1 MNTRLVAAKVLSRV
15 LQDGQSLTA
24 ALDNAF
30 LVVESTKDRAFIQ
43 ALCYGVCRQ
52 FHRLDFILSQLLDK
66 PLKDTD
72 VKALALVGLYQLNF
86 MRVKPHAAVSETV
99 LAARKKPW
107 AKSLINAV
115 LRTYLREQEG
125 LEHKADKFQAAALS
139 HPDWLIKQI
148 EQDWPEQALTILQEN
163 NQQPPMA
170 LRVNLAKIS
179 REDYLQQL
187 AEQEIAGKI
196 VSFCPSAIVLDNPV
210 SVGLLPGFADG
221 LASVQD
227 TAAQL
232 AAGLLDVQP
241 GQRVL
246 DVCAA
251 PGGKTAHI
259 LESAVGRN
267 KPDRAVAKAGVSGEP
282 PGSAGNIELVAVDID
297 ESRMLRVGENL
308 QRLNLQAELVVGDAA
323 NPKDWWDG
331 KPFDRI
337 LLDAP
342 CSALGVIRRHP
353 DIKLLRRA
361 EDIDQLQVLQKSILQ
376 AVWPLLASGGLLL
389 YATCSIL
396 KQENERQVQAFLAEY
411 PDAVELPIDAD
422 WGSAGVCGRQIL
434 TGDAAMDGF
443 YYARLSKR
451 LDME

>member
-1 MNTRLVAAKVLSRV
+1 LNTRLVAAKVLSRV

-24 ALDNAF
+24 ALDKAF
-30 LVVESTKDRAFIQ
+30 LDIESSKDRAFIQ

-66 PLKDTD
+66 PLKDAD
-72 VKALALVGLYQLNF
+72 VKSLALVGLYQLNF

-107 AKSLINAV
+107 AKSLINAL

-125 LEHKADKFQAAALS
+125 LEQKADKTQAAALS
-139 HPDWLIKQI
+139 HPGWLIKQI
-148 EQDWPEQALTILQEN
+148 EQDWPGQAKSILQEN
-163 NQQPPMA
+163 NQQPPMV
-170 LRVNLAKIS
+170 LRVNLAKSS
-179 REDYLQQL
+179 REHYLQL
-187 AEQEIAGKI
+187 LVGQEIAAEPI
-196 VSFCPSAIVLDNPV
+196 SFCPSAIKLDKPV
-210 SVGLLPGFADG
+210 PVELLPSFAGG
-221 LASVQD
+221 LVSVQD

-241 GQRVL
+241 GHRVL

-259 LESAVGRN
+259 LESQPQL
-267 KPDRAVAKAGVSGEP
+267 K
-282 PGSAGNIELVAVDID
+282 ELVAVDID
-297 ESRMLRVGENL
+297 EVRMQRVSENL
-308 QRLNLQAELVVGDAA
+308 QRLNLQAKLAVGDAA
-323 NPKDWWDG
+323 NPASWWDG
-331 KPFDRI
+331 QLFDRI

-361 EDIDQLQVLQKSILQ
+361 EDIGQLQVLQKSILQ
-376 AVWPLLASGGLLL
+376 AVWPLLASGGQLL

-396 KQENERQVQAFLAEY
+396 KQENEQQVQAFLTEHS
-411 PDAVELPIDAD
+411 DAVELPIDVN
-422 WGSAGVCGRQIL
+422 WGVAGVCGRQIL
-434 TGDAAMDGF
+434 TGDSAMDGF
-443 YYARLSKR
+443 YYARISKS
-451 LDME
+451 

>member
-1 MNTRLVAAKVLSRV
+1 LNIRLVAAKVLARV
-15 LQDGQSLTA
+15 LQDGQSLTV

-30 LVVESTKDRAFIQ
+30 PTIDSAKDRAFIQ

-52 FHRLDFILSQLLDK
+52 YHRLDFILSQLLDK

-72 VKALALVGLYQLNF
+72 VKALALVGLYQLKF

-125 LEHKADKFQAAALS
+125 LEHKADKCQVAALS
-139 HPDWLIKQI
+139 HPDWLIKRI
-148 EQDWPEQALTILQEN
+148 EQDWPEQALAIFLEN

-170 LRVNLAKIS
+170 LRVNLSKTS
-179 REDYLQQL
+179 REDYLQLL
-187 AEQEIAGKI
+187 AGQGIAAES
-196 VSFCPSAIVLDNPV
+196 VSFCPSAIILDKPV
-210 SVGLLPGFADG
+210 PVDLLPGFAGG
-221 LASVQD
+221 LVSVQD

-241 GQRVL
+241 GHRVL

-259 LESAVGRN
+259 LESQPQL
-267 KPDRAVAKAGVSGEP
+267 K
-282 PGSAGNIELVAVDID
+282 ELVAVDID
-297 ESRMLRVGENL
+297 ESRMQRVGENL
-308 QRLNLQAELVVGDAA
+308 KRLNLQAKLVVGDAA
-323 NPKDWWDG
+323 NPASWWDG
-331 KPFDRI
+331 QPFDRI

-361 EDIDQLQVLQKSILQ
+361 EDIGQLQALQKSILQ
-376 AVWPLLASGGLLL
+376 AVWPLLAPGGLLL

-396 KQENERQVQAFLAEY
+396 KQENEQQVQAFLAEHS
-411 PDAVELPIDAD
+411 DAVELPIDAD
-422 WGSAGVCGRQIL
+422 WGTTGACGRQIL
-434 TGDAAMDGF
+434 TGDSAMDGF
-443 YYARLSKR
+443 YYALLSH
-451 LDME
+451 

>member
-1 MNTRLVAAKVLSRV
+1 LNIRLVAAKVLARV

-30 LVVESTKDRAFIQ
+30 LAIDSAKDRAFIQ

-52 FHRLDFILSQLLDK
+52 YHRLDFILSQLLDK

-72 VKALALVGLYQLNF
+72 VKALALVGLYQLKF

-125 LEHKADKFQAAALS
+125 LEHKADKCQVAALS

-148 EQDWPEQALTILQEN
+148 EQDWPEQALRIFLEN
-163 NQQPPMA
+163 NLQPPMV
-170 LRVNLAKIS
+170 LRVNLSKTS
-179 REDYLQQL
+179 REDYLQLLTGQDIA
-187 AEQEIAGKI
+187 AEP
-196 VSFCPSAIVLDNPV
+196 VSFCPSAIRLDKPV
-210 SVGLLPGFADG
+210 PVDQLPGFAGG
-221 LASVQD
+221 LVSVQD

-241 GQRVL
+241 GHRVL

-259 LESAVGRN
+259 LETQPQL
-267 KPDRAVAKAGVSGEP
+267 K
-282 PGSAGNIELVAVDID
+282 ELVAIDID
-297 ESRMLRVGENL
+297 EFRMQRVGENL
-308 QRLNLQAELVVGDAA
+308 QRLNLQAKLAVGDAA
-323 NPKDWWDG
+323 NPASWWDG
-331 KPFDRI
+331 QPFDRI

-361 EDIDQLQVLQKSILQ
+361 EDIGQLQALQKSILQ
-376 AVWPLLASGGLLL
+376 AVWPLLAPGGLLL

-396 KQENERQVQAFLAEY
+396 KQENERQVQAFLAEHA
-411 PDAVELPIDAD
+411 DAIELPIEAD
-422 WGSAGVCGRQIL
+422 WGVAGVCGRQIL
-434 TGDAAMDGF
+434 TGESAMDGF
-443 YYARLSKR
+443 YYARLSKASA
-451 LDME
+451 